1 MIGDS
6 FTTDNLLDILKAMQK
21 IKPIDQSKCYEDYL
35 EEIMNRLRYAKDRQ
49 DWIENQLQKAIENQ
63 NLQK

>member
-49 DWIENQLQKAIENQ
+49 DWIENQLQKAIEDQ

>member
-21 IKPIDQSKCYEDYL
+21 IKPIDQSKNYEDYL
-35 EEIMNRLRYAKDRQ
+35 AEIMNRLKHATDRQ
-49 DWIENQLQKAIENQ
+49 DWIENKLQIAIENQ
-63 NLQK
+63 NLHK

>member
-21 IKPIDQSKCYEDYL
+21 IATIDQSKNYSLYM
-35 EEIMNRLRYAKDRQ
+35 EEILQRLKDNEKSK
-49 DWIENQLQKAIENQ
+49 DWIEEQIAKLRHT
-63 NLQK
+63 

>member
-6 FTTDNLLDILKAMQK
+6 FTTENLLDILKAMQK

-49 DWIENQLQKAIENQ
+49 DWIETQLRKAIEDQ

>member
-6 FTTDNLLDILKAMQK
+6 FTTENLLDILKAMQK

-49 DWIENQLQKAIENQ
+49 DWIENQLQKAIEDQ
-63 NLQK
+63 KLQK